1 MHLNL
6 HATENAS
13 AAGALHAFQ
22 NLQSHSSFLNWTG
35 VAVASKVD
43 GIGLTF
49 YPTDMHGK
57 LMAGL
62 RLAPDPAT
70 GAMRVGSCKVF
81 LLHGMFGLGKTT
93 MARDVLAAAQQAG
106 RMVVWAH
113 CGQAL
118 SGDQLWARLV
128 PQPGFTASFRGG
140 FPAEVRA

>member
-1 MHLNL
+1 
-6 HATENAS
+6 
-13 AAGALHAFQ
+13 
-22 NLQSHSSFLNWTG
+22 
-35 VAVASKVD
+35 
-43 GIGLTF
+43 
-49 YPTDMHGK
+49 MHGE